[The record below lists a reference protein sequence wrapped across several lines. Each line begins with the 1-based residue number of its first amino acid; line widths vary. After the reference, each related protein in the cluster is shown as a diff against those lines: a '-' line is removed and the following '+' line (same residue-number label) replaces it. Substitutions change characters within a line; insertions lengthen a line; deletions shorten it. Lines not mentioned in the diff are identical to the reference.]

1 MDAGLR
7 WTNGAQAGN
16 RPMYPAG
23 GLLIQTAISSIATT
37 AAGPSCQMN
46 HGRGPLTI
54 TAAGRECTVDAA
66 GLGYR
71 GKSGL
76 DRGFPGEA
84 AVTLSAGHRCRLRL
98 DASSGSG
105 SARGPIVNTI
115 SGRITITS
123 LISAILALILTRE
136 AGSFSTAGE
145 TSQSLTRRSTSLTS
159 PTTAASLSPVAPIFS
174 A

>member
-66 GLGYR
+66 GL
-71 GKSGL
+71 L
-76 DRGFPGEA
+76 
-84 AVTLSAGHRCRLRL
+84 CRLRL

-159 PTTAASLSPVAPIFS
+159 PTTAASLS
-174 A
+174 